1 MYRCESNLHL
11 LWKVFL
17 PTSVDSSSL
26 IYILTMHCV
35 PNICSLPNICFV
47 DISKLKIQNSIFD
60 KSAACLSS
68 SNAYDKYRGRR
79 IESYNCLF
87 YMLTI
92 FNFQEKTNDHRLKL
106 QEANDSKKPSFL
118 TAAVC
123 FMKSF
128 IRQPLLLLLYHFE
141 RNQNNLAIVIAL
153 CLTVHHFVTRR
164 AIS

>member
-17 PTSVDSSSL
+17 PTCVDSSSL

-118 TAAVC
+118 KLQYPPASSCLFYEVIYPPTVIT
-123 FMKSF
+123 FIVSF
-128 IRQPLLLLLYHFE
+128 R
-141 RNQNNLAIVIAL
+141 
-153 CLTVHHFVTRR
+153 T
-164 AIS
+164 